1 MDKILTAE
9 DILKYGIK
17 EEIEFL
23 LEQYDSSYNIS
34 KGLNAIKMGHTKE
47 SEIFQAFKQYSL
59 PNYFPY
65 KNIEEL
71 KEALTDYHKIR
82 EITMLVSK
90 SGPKRQKELAN
101 TIDQLLKFVIG

>member
-1 MDKILTAE
+1 MDKILTE
-9 DILKYGIK
+9 DILKYGTK

-23 LEQYDSSYNIS
+23 LEQYNAVYLLNQ
-34 KGLNAIKMGHTKE
+34 GLNAIKMGHTKE
-47 SEIFQAFKQYSL
+47 NEIFQAFKQYSL